1 MSSTS
6 DTPFFTSAAEPLP
19 ALRHHQRF
27 DYRPITD
34 RDAWRWPGGA
44 GLAIYIGFNL
54 EHYAFGE
61 GRGVGIAPPAPDGEP
76 DVLNYAWRDYGN
88 RVGAWRCLELF
99 EQLGLPVGVIAN
111 TSILD
116 HCPELLDA
124 FAARGDEI
132 IAHGHTNAE
141 RQGQMDAATERALI
155 AACRD
160 RLAER
165 YESAPRGWLSP
176 WISESE
182 ATPDLLAEAGFR
194 YELNWAH
201 DDRPTPMRTRAG
213 TLWSVPYPQE
223 VNDIPTISSHR
234 VSMGEFATMIRDQF
248 HELREQSRHQ
258 PLVMGIALHP
268 WLVGQPFRLRQLREV
283 LQELAGFGADDGV
296 WWTTPGAIA
305 EHTAHQH
312 RAR

>member
-1 MSSTS
+1 MS
-6 DTPFFTSAAEPLP
+6 LP
-19 ALRHHQRF
+19 PLRHHERF
-27 DYRPITD
+27 PYRPITD
-34 RDAWRWPGGA
+34 RDVWRWPGDA
-44 GLAIYIGFNL
+44 GLAVYIGFNL

-61 GRGVGIAPPAPDGEP
+61 GRGVGIAPPAPEGEP

-116 HCPELLDA
+116 HCPSLLDA

-141 RQGQMDAATERALI
+141 RQGQMDEDEERRLI
-155 AACRD
+155 AACRE
-160 RLAER
+160 RLGAR
-165 YESAPRGWLSP
+165 YGTSPRGWLSP

-182 ATPDLLAEAGFR
+182 TTPDLLREAGFA

-213 TLWSVPYPQE
+213 TLWSIPYPQE
-223 VNDIPTISSHR
+223 VNDIPTISTHR
-234 VSMGEFATMIRDQF
+234 VSMNEFATMIRDQF
-248 HELREQSRHQ
+248 LELLEQSRHQ
-258 PLVMGIALHP
+258 PLAMGIALHP

-283 LQELAGFGADDGV
+283 LTELAGYGAAQGV

-305 EHTAHQH
+305 SHVDSQTP
-312 RAR
+312 AR